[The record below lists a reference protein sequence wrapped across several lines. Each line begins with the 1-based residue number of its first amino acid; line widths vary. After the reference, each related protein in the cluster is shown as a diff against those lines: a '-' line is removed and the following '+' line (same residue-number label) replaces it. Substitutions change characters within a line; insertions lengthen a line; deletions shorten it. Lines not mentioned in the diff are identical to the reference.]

1 VKMKESAFYKDQPK
15 QPPKQLHV
23 LLSDEDHAKLVALSK
38 AMEAGASEVI
48 RQLIR
53 AARVKG

>member
-1 VKMKESAFYKDQPK
+1 MVKPEFFKKPK
-15 QPPKQLHV
+15 KPVPKQLHV

-38 AMEAGASEVI
+38 ATETGASDVI

-53 AARVKG
+53 AARIKKD